1 MNFENLLNFSDFLAD
16 PTAAIKK
23 AQQQIQEAVEEEE
36 RKLKAK
42 AAQQEAENRRAY
54 EAAIAAL
61 KQQYE
66 ELREAKGLNQIE
78 QTINTQT
85 EQVNSAVSK
94 LESEVEAL
102 KAQVKKEQDKRKE
115 AEDTI
120 ERIKETAKEKAPKS
134 GTAAHDVMKKFYDSN
149 ADSAI
154 KDKVRF
160 MPSDEAL
167 EYIAQLDAGLTPEE
181 IEERGYTEI
190 QPKGDESQQTQ
201 WGQLD

>member
-1 MNFENLLNFSDFLAD
+1 MNFENLLNFSDFIAD

-36 RKLKAK
+36 RKLKVK
-42 AAQQEAENRRAY
+42 AAEQEAENRRAY
-54 EAAIAAL
+54 EAAVAAL

-66 ELREAKGLNQIE
+66 ELREAKGLNEIE
-78 QTINTQT
+78 RTINTQT

-94 LESEVEAL
+94 LESEVAAL

-134 GTAAHDVMKKFYDSN
+134 GRAAYDKMKDFYDSN
-149 ADSAI
+149 ADSAT

-160 MPSDEAL
+160 LPSDEAL

-181 IEERGYTEI
+181 IEERGYSEI
-190 QPKGDESQQTQ
+190 QPNGDESQQTE
-201 WGQLD
+201 WGQLN